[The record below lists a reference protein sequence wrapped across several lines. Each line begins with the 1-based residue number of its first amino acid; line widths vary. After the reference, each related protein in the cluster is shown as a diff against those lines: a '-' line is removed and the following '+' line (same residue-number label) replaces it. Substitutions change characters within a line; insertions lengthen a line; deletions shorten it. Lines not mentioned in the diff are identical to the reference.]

1 MAPEFQQYFNP
12 KEEELFYMFRQGP
25 VCFVVLD
32 CGEDKPDTDV
42 EYYGITAYDEY
53 RTKQAEWLKTVLH
66 SDLYKQAP
74 FKVIV
79 CHMPPFGGWHGELD
93 IAEKFIPLLNEAN
106 PDVYL
111 CAHLHRTILK
121 NAGEDGVRFPILVNS
136 NNSLLKADVDNKKMD
151 IRIYDLSGKE
161 VEHLLIEK

>member
-1 MAPEFQQYFNP
+1 
-12 KEEELFYMFRQGP
+12 
-25 VCFVVLD
+25 
-32 CGEDKPDTDV
+32 
-42 EYYGITAYDEY
+42 
-53 RTKQAEWLKTVLH
+53 
-66 SDLYKQAP
+66 
-74 FKVIV
+74 
-79 CHMPPFGGWHGELD
+79 MPPFGGWHGELD

-111 CAHLHRTILK
+111 CAHLHRTIRK
-121 NAGEDGVRFPILVNS
+121 NAGEDSVRFPILVNS